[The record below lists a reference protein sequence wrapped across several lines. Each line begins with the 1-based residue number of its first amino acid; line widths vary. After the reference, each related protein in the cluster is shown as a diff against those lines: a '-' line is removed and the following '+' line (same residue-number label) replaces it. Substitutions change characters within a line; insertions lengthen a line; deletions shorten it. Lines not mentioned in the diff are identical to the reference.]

1 MERLVENDLIFGRLL
16 EVSEPHLIER
26 YNKALRAFG
35 VAETRLDKFR
45 IDMTGFSPEVA
56 EELGDPQY
64 LDPNAVNRR
73 FILLSPA
80 QESLPVVHTSFSNTA
95 SLMHAFF
102 DENKRAIH
110 AVTIRDV
117 LYGEIEENVSRV
129 EDIEDLLSIQEVNF
143 RVLTADDILG
153 KSDEL
158 RRLADRLIAAPNA
171 WRNDE
176 MLNRMVELAQQTGD
190 IRQNS
195 LVPDKLVFRH
205 DAYWTGHF
213 GGTFVFVDDKRI
225 TVICDPAAPGFRR
238 SRPWQVSY
246 ISIHDHKH
254 IFAFLTKTG
263 RIELPRAS
271 WVERSG
277 YLQHRSD
284 MALLS
289 LVRRHDG
296 QADLDRADAIWFQ
309 TWVHRNAK
317 AVAEDGTYPFLQAA
331 SRQISADGEIAM
343 DDVAPKQRMLLV
355 RAKPEHPDFWLTSRL
370 ISVLVP
376 FDFVSRFVF
385 DKQGFYEDYQSYSD
399 SFRAHVVKT
408 LSATY
413 LRDKKAFRRRLYG
426 FGEDSSHA

>member
-35 VAETRLDKFR
+35 VAETRLEKFR

-176 MLNRMVELAQQTGD
+176 MLNRMV
-190 IRQNS
+190 
-195 LVPDKLVFRH
+195 
-205 DAYWTGHF
+205 
-213 GGTFVFVDDKRI
+213 
-225 TVICDPAAPGFRR
+225 DP
-238 SRPWQVSY
+238 
-246 ISIHDHKH
+246 
-254 IFAFLTKTG
+254 
-263 RIELPRAS
+263 
-271 WVERSG
+271 
-277 YLQHRSD
+277 
-284 MALLS
+284 
-289 LVRRHDG
+289 
-296 QADLDRADAIWFQ
+296 
-309 TWVHRNAK
+309 
-317 AVAEDGTYPFLQAA
+317 
-331 SRQISADGEIAM
+331 
-343 DDVAPKQRMLLV
+343 
-355 RAKPEHPDFWLTSRL
+355 
-370 ISVLVP
+370 
-376 FDFVSRFVF
+376 
-385 DKQGFYEDYQSYSD
+385 
-399 SFRAHVVKT
+399 
-408 LSATY
+408 
-413 LRDKKAFRRRLYG
+413 
-426 FGEDSSHA
+426 